1 MPELPEVQTIV
12 DDLNRSFL
20 VGQTI
25 TGARIFWP
33 KTLAEPT
40 AKIFSQRIRGQSI
53 ARINRRGKFIVFDL
67 SGGDHLLIHLRMTGH
82 LHLVPAGTE
91 RSKHEHLILNLGA
104 DRQLRFH
111 DTRKFG
117 RCYLTADLKAVLG
130 SLGPEPLAKEF
141 TVALLKGLLTV
152 RKRQLK
158 PLLLDQTVVAGLG
171 NIYVDEALWEAKL
184 HPRRRSSSLTDAEI
198 RALHKA
204 VQKVLRQGL
213 RNLGTTL
220 GNSDTNFSS
229 VKKRRG
235 RNQQALQVFRRTD
248 APCPRCRTTIKRVLV
263 GQRSTHLCPR
273 CQQS

>member
-12 DDLNRSFL
+12 DDLNRSLL

-25 TGARIFWP
+25 TGARVFWP
-33 KTLAEPT
+33 KTLANPT
-40 AKIFSQRIRGQSI
+40 AKIFSRRIRGQSI
-53 ARINRRGKFIVFDL
+53 TRISRRGKFIVFDL
-67 SGGDHLLIHLRMTGH
+67 NDGDHLLIHLRMTGH

-91 RSKHEHLILNLGA
+91 RSKHEHLILSLGTGE
-104 DRQLRFH
+104 QLRFH

-117 RCYLTADLKAVLG
+117 RCYLTADLKTVLS

-141 TVALLKGLLTV
+141 TFAVLKNILTV

-158 PLLLDQTVVAGLG
+158 PLLLDQTAIAGLG

-184 HPRRRSSSLTDAEI
+184 HPRRCSSSLTDRQI
-198 RALHKA
+198 SVLHQA
-204 VQKVLRQGL
+204 IQKVLRQGL

-248 APCPRCRTTIKRVLV
+248 APCPRCQTTIERVLV
-263 GQRSTHLCPR
+263 GQRSTHLCPH
-273 CQQS
+273 CQK

>member
-12 DDLNRSFL
+12 DDLNRSL
-20 VGQTI
+20 LIGKTI
-25 TGARIFWP
+25 TQVRVFWS
-33 KTLAEPT
+33 KTVAEP
-40 AKIFSQRIRGQSI
+40 ALKLFYQRIQGQSI
-53 ARINRRGKFIVFDL
+53 VKISRRGKFIVFDL
-67 SGGDHLLIHLRMTGH
+67 KGGDHLLFHLRMTGH
-82 LHLVPAGTE
+82 LHLVPTRTE
-91 RSKHEHLILNLGA
+91 RSKHEHLILSLGIG
-104 DRQLRFH
+104 RQLRFH

-117 RCYLTADLKAVLG
+117 RCYLTADLKTVLG
-130 SLGPEPLAKEF
+130 LLGPEPLAKEF
-141 TVALLKGLLTV
+141 TVPALKAILTV
-152 RKRQLK
+152 RQRQLK

-198 RALHKA
+198 HALHKA

-248 APCPRCRTTIKRVLV
+248 APCPRCQTTIKRVLV

>member
-12 DDLNRSFL
+12 DDLNRSL
-20 VGQTI
+20 LIGKTI
-25 TGARIFWP
+25 TQARVFWP
-33 KTLAEPT
+33 KTVAEPT
-40 AKIFSQRIRGQSI
+40 AKLFCQRIQGQSI
-53 ARINRRGKFIVFDL
+53 VKIRRRGKFIVFDL
-67 SGGDHLLIHLRMTGH
+67 NGEDHLLFHLRMTGH
-82 LHLVPAGTE
+82 LHLVPARTK
-91 RSKHEHLILNLGA
+91 RSKHEHLILSLGTG
-104 DRQLRFH
+104 RQLRFH

-117 RCYLTADLKAVLG
+117 RCYLTADLKTVLG

-141 TVALLKGLLTV
+141 TVPALKVILTV
-152 RKRQLK
+152 RQRQLK

-184 HPRRRSSSLTDAEI
+184 HPRRRSSSLADAEI

-204 VQKVLRQGL
+204 IQKVLRQGL

-235 RNQQALQVFRRTD
+235 RNQRALQVFRRTN
-248 APCPRCRTTIKRVLV
+248 APCPRCQTTIKRVLV

-273 CQQS
+273 CQQA